1 MKHLLLCA
9 LGCLLFSQARAE
21 TLLNHIHLNVPD
33 GQATAEWYQK
43 LLGGEIRNFPPGPA
57 LQIGDILLMTQKS
70 KTDHVLPSKG
80 GAIDHFA
87 VSIANVG
94 DKVSAARAMGATV
107 LVPAGKRD
115 GKTTAMI
122 SDPWGTSVEL
132 LDDAAHRGIHH
143 LHFAT
148 SDPDA
153 LQSWLLQIF
162 GGRRV
167 SVPRG
172 DDRQID
178 YGNFA
183 ILIARARDVQP
194 SLDRALDHVALQV
207 TDLTALTAQLKTSG
221 FAPGDTRPG
230 AEGSTLMFFEGAGGV
245 RLEAISIP
253 ARQ

>member
-1 MKHLLLCA
+1 MKNLLLCA
-9 LGCLLFSQARAE
+9 LGCLLFCQAQAE

-33 GQATAEWYQK
+33 GQAAVEWYQK
-43 LLGGEIRNFPPGPA
+43 LLGGEVRNFPPGPA
-57 LQIGDILLMTQKS
+57 LQIGAGLLMTQKS
-70 KTDHVLPSKG
+70 KAGNVLPSRG

-107 LVPAGKRD
+107 LVPAGKRN
-115 GKTTAMI
+115 GKMTAII

-132 LDDAAHRGIHH
+132 LNDTARRGIHH
-143 LHFAT
+143 LHFAA

-153 LQSWLLQIF
+153 LQTWLLQIF
-162 GGRRV
+162 GGRKG
-167 SVPRG
+167 SVRKG

-183 ILIARARDVQP
+183 ILISRARDVQP

-207 TDLTALTAQLKTSG
+207 TDLTALTAQLKASG
-221 FAPGDTRPG
+221 YTPGDTRPG
-230 AEGSTLMFFEGAGGV
+230 AEGSTLMFFVGPAGV